1 MSIISDHQNGAA
13 MKKVLASMGW
23 VAAGLIGALIF
34 YAYPDYRI
42 HIEIILG
49 IIFGYRLLDELL
61 ESAVR
66 RVLWDEFLELRR
78 QSHANTDRL
87 EDIDRKVSAI
97 LSDALERRRRP
108 GT

>member
-34 YAYPDYRI
+34 YAFPDYRI

-49 IIFGYRLLDELL
+49 
-61 ESAVR
+61 VNR
-66 RVLWDEFLELRR
+66 RRKAQYDIGLRR
-78 QSHANTDRL
+78 FDNSYP
-87 EDIDRKVSAI
+87 E
-97 LSDALERRRRP
+97 LS
-108 GT
+108 